1 MEDSWRP
8 EESAAERARRE
19 EAYHRLAEAA
29 KRVGV
34 PLERLAAALRRLER
48 NEVESRRFLAEE
60 VYGVPDS
67 LLDDLVRVRLAD
79 LADPPDEGGPD
90 RRG

>member
-1 MEDSWRP
+1 MDASWRP

-29 KRVGV
+29 RRVGV
-34 PLERLAAALRRLER
+34 PLERLAAALRQVER
-48 NEVESRRFLAEE
+48 NESESRRFLAEE

-67 LLDDLVRVRLAD
+67 LLDDLVRVRLSD
-79 LADPPDEGGPD
+79 LAGPADGSDSDPAG
-90 RRG
+90 